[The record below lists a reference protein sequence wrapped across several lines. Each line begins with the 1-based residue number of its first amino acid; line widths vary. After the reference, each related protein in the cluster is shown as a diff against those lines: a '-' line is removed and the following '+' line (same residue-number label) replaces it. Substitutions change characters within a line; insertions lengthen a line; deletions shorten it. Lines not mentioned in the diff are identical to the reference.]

1 MLAGGVITAKASG
14 RSQHKTERKIMNQY
28 EKDILWAASQF
39 LYDDLPDNYRD
50 WSEKELHYF
59 LEKNAWEPI
68 EFWPADDIWEEIETL
83 ALSVNEYKKQ

>member
-1 MLAGGVITAKASG
+1 MDQK
-14 RSQHKTERKIMNQY
+14 

-59 LEKNAWEPI
+59 LEKNAWEPFAEWDGAKLWAHI
-68 EFWPADDIWEEIETL
+68 EDLAVSMRKYAEE
-83 ALSVNEYKKQ
+83 N